1 MSGNL
6 KPAHAGYRY
15 QDIITAYF
23 FVLGI
28 IDKFDSV
35 TVDKKQLDD
44 DRFDD
49 LQIIKKDGFKTRIQI
64 KHSTDAN
71 KSLALSEFTNRTS
84 TNLTIDRLIL
94 TNKLATEKADE

>member
-28 IDKFDSV
+28 IEKFDSV

-49 LQIIKKDGFKTRIQI
+49 LQIIKKDGFKKFKLNIVQMLISHLLFLNLLI
-64 KHSTDAN
+64 KLVQT
-71 KSLALSEFTNRTS
+71 
-84 TNLTIDRLIL
+84 
-94 TNKLATEKADE
+94 

>member
-35 TVDKKQLDD
+35 TVDKKP
-44 DRFDD
+44 
-49 LQIIKKDGFKTRIQI
+49 
-64 KHSTDAN
+64 
-71 KSLALSEFTNRTS
+71 
-84 TNLTIDRLIL
+84 
-94 TNKLATEKADE
+94 KLYAVEI

>member
-64 KHSTDAN
+64 KHRQMLTSHLL
-71 KSLALSEFTNRTS
+71 SL
-84 TNLTIDRLIL
+84 NLLIERVQ
-94 TNKLATEKADE
+94 T

>member
-64 KHSTDAN
+64 KHRQMLTSH
-71 KSLALSEFTNRTS
+71 SLSL
-84 TNLTIDRLIL
+84 NLLIERVQ
-94 TNKLATEKADE
+94 T